1 MFSGGDEDV
10 SKYGDV
16 DSDEKIRER
25 LVSTKNK
32 VAQEEIIKIL
42 SKKICELQEEMR
54 IKDSVLSELQL
65 PAKWYDNIP
74 KQGVLC
80 WVGDYAP
87 ITKNSNSLR
96 TIVEYDPDRL
106 CSFIMHRCEASIAAW
121 VNAVPLTNEEIEEF
135 KR

>member
-1 MFSGGDEDV
+1 MGNTGPIINEYI
-10 SKYGDV
+10 K
-16 DSDEKIRER
+16 EQ
-25 LVSTKNK
+25 
-32 VAQEEIIKIL
+32 VAIAIAE
-42 SKKICELQEEMR
+42 
-54 IKDSVLSELQL
+54 QL
-65 PAKWYDNIP
+65 KQPEPKWYDNIP